1 MKQKLTEGERKQTLF
16 FFLREL
22 GFRLVSV
29 QELSKGTQSCLEP
42 QFFTNVDRVSW
53 VRSHFLC
60 RRRYVIRL
68 DFVLGDSCFFLLLN
82 KVCKIQVFF
91 SNMSQLNSNPLSVN
105 LGGKID
111 LVFLYFSFR
120 NVSLVGFFLD
130 SQIRNLDRLDVAAAA
145 AVRRRRDV
153 GRRRDGARP
162 LVRVPHLV
170 DDGGGDHV
178 TAVVGQRTAEDL
190 HRVVGRR
197 RRRRRRRWLVLLQG
211 VVVTVRRSVH
221 VDRRALLVAVID
233 DVIVVPAHT
242 NLGKIRYPE

>member
-1 MKQKLTEGERKQTLF
+1 
-16 FFLREL
+16 
-22 GFRLVSV
+22 
-29 QELSKGTQSCLEP
+29 
-42 QFFTNVDRVSW
+42 
-53 VRSHFLC
+53 
-60 RRRYVIRL
+60 
-68 DFVLGDSCFFLLLN
+68 
-82 KVCKIQVFF
+82 
-91 SNMSQLNSNPLSVN
+91 MSQLNSNPLSVN

-111 LVFLYFSFR
+111 LVFYIL
-120 NVSLVGFFLD
+120 VSEMFLWLDFFLD

-170 DDGGGDHV
+170 DDGGGGHV

-233 DVIVVPAHT
+233 DVIVVPAHA
-242 NLGKIRYPE
+242 NLGKIRYPDLSLGLAQGAHKYNPSTSPWQVSGNKRSCLLSV